1 MRQPS
6 ISGLPIFRYYS
17 LNALSASTLRT
28 LLAQLVETYIEQ
40 GNCTCLVSIDKN
52 LFENLCQAYNDLLT
66 GYHHPRRDSL
76 SWRYCIGDAT
86 RRKILSIFPQLA
98 DDDSK
103 TPCNLYAEGVK
114 IPCHPSSG
122 KKPK

>member
-1 MRQPS
+1 MKHS
-6 ISGLPIFRYYS
+6 ISGLPIFRFYA
-17 LNALSASTLRT
+17 LNTLSASTLRT

-40 GNCTCLVSIDKN
+40 GNCTCLVSIDRN

-66 GYHHPRRDSL
+66 GFHHPRRDSL
-76 SWRYCIGDAT
+76 SWRYCLGDAT

-98 DDDSK
+98 DDGEK
-103 TPCNLYAEGVK
+103 TPVNLLDGD
-114 IPCHPSSG
+114 ITCHPSNE